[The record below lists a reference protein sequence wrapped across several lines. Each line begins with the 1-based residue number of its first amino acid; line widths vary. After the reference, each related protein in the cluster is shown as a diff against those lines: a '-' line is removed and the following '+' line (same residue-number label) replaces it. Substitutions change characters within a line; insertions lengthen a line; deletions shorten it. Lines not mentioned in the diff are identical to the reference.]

1 MKIPNQT
8 FLNGLHEYQVE
19 VLEAFDAGE
28 PGNWLYDRFFTEWAR
43 RHRKTTMWLNILI
56 REACRYPNCA
66 YAHIFPLQTEARKA
80 VWDNP
85 DMLKRYLP
93 DKVQAA
99 GTPCDWK
106 MNEQTMTIYFAN
118 GSLIK
123 FGGAD
128 DPDGWRGPDYVGV
141 VFDEAKHIKE
151 VMWTA
156 IILPIMKGPLP
167 PEKKALGM
175 RRWAAFCYTPEG
187 NNWATDLMDSAC
199 CLGDGGILPD
209 RGKAAKMKPRNFAS
223 RLDAEKAGILSAQD
237 LAEAREEMPIAMY
250 DQEFRCSR
258 VTQEE
263 RTLITSEMLVQLP
276 DVNSIKLIT
285 NQVRKIVAIDPAFT
299 GDVCKIGGMIN
310 GAIEPKDERS
320 VHPTKTNEII
330 MEGKQIARQIATKN
344 FIVDTGWNP
353 GVADALADDEA
364 GYNVIK
370 FNSAAA
376 PLDDRFYANMRAEGY
391 AYAAKQISQGRVP
404 AVKSEELR
412 RQLPVAARYKT
423 STGGRLLII
432 PKDQIR
438 KVLGRSP
445 DDADM
450 WMMGLYGLQRVE
462 PEDVRKVE
470 RSGPPKFV
478 TLGVG

>member
-1 MKIPNQT
+1 LKIPSET

-93 DKVQAA
+93 DKAQAA

-209 RGKAAKMKPRNFAS
+209 CGKAAKLKPRCFAS
-223 RLDAEKAGILSAQD
+223 RLDAEKAGILTEQD

-263 RTLITSEMLVQLP
+263 RTLITSEMLSQLP
-276 DVNSIKLIT
+276 PVDSVKLIT
-285 NQVRKIVAIDPAFT
+285 NEIRKIVSIDPAFT
-299 GDVCKIGGMIN
+299 GDVCKIGGIVN
-310 GAIEPKDERS
+310 TNIEEERNI
-320 VHPTKTNEII
+320 HPTKTEEIVL
-330 MEGKQIARQIATKN
+330 EGKVVARHIGTKN

-353 GVADALADDEA
+353 GVADALAADEA
-364 GYNVIK
+364 GYNVIR
-370 FNSAAA
+370 FNSAAK
-376 PLDDRFYANMRAEGY
+376 PMDERFYANMRAEGY
-391 AYAAKQISQGRVP
+391 AYAARQVSKLRVARPKSQ
-404 AVKSEELR
+404 ELI

-423 STGGRLLII
+423 TTGGKLLIV
-432 PKDQIR
+432 PKQEIR
-438 KVLGRSP
+438 KILGRSP

-450 WMMGLYGLQRVE
+450 WMMGVYGLQKVE
-462 PEDVRKVE
+462 PESARKARRNSEPSYV
-470 RSGPPKFV
+470 V
-478 TLGVG
+478 LGVG